1 MSVTTRNINARA
13 LVLKLYYLKDESKDL
28 NTTVL
33 TTKLGGSM
41 AKMVTSI
48 KVDDELW
55 REAKIYCIQKGITLG
70 ELLEQLLREKLSET
84 VKTGVTA

>member
-1 MSVTTRNINARA
+1 
-13 LVLKLYYLKDESKDL
+13 
-28 NTTVL
+28 
-33 TTKLGGSM
+33 M

-70 ELLEQLLREKLSET
+70 GLLEQLLKEKLEEEL
-84 VKTGVTA
+84 KKGEAA

>member
-1 MSVTTRNINARA
+1 MVI
-13 LVLKLYYLKDESKDL
+13 L
-28 NTTVL
+28 
-33 TTKLGGSM
+33 

-70 ELLEQLLREKLSET
+70 ELLEQLLREKLTEEM
-84 VKTGVTA
+84 KIEAA

>member
-1 MSVTTRNINARA
+1 
-13 LVLKLYYLKDESKDL
+13 
-28 NTTVL
+28 
-33 TTKLGGSM
+33 M

-70 ELLEQLLREKLSET
+70 ELLEQLLREKLTEEM
-84 VKTGVTA
+84 KIEAA

>member
-1 MSVTTRNINARA
+1 
-13 LVLKLYYLKDESKDL
+13 
-28 NTTVL
+28 
-33 TTKLGGSM
+33 M

-70 ELLEQLLREKLSET
+70 ELLEQLLREKLTKEM
-84 VKTGVTA
+84 KIEAA

>member
-1 MSVTTRNINARA
+1 
-13 LVLKLYYLKDESKDL
+13 
-28 NTTVL
+28 
-33 TTKLGGSM
+33 M

-70 ELLEQLLREKLSET
+70 DLLEQLLREKM
-84 VKTGVTA
+84 K